1 MYSFFVLTIS
11 VLLAASAYAQP
22 LKNKDKQHWETRD
35 VSNTISM
42 DSTTDFGEDPATT
55 DHTEDPAATDPGEDP
70 AAMDPIE
77 DPAAPPPSDSVFA
90 SMSDDA
96 CPGVLD
102 PVVVERFRVIA
113 PTLVQRCED
122 LRDAPLLTSPTT
134 TSDQSTLPSDQ
145 GTVPAE
151 ENTIDSTQL

>member
-1 MYSFFVLTIS
+1 MYSFFVLAIS
-11 VLLAASAYAQP
+11 VVLAASAFAQP
-22 LKNKDKQHWETRD
+22 LKDKNKQHWETRD
-35 VSNTISM
+35 VSNTIFI

-55 DHTEDPAATDPGEDP
+55 DPTEDPAATYPGEDP

-77 DPAAPPPSDSVFA
+77 DSATPPPSDSVFD

-102 PVVVERFRVIA
+102 PVVVESFRVTA
-113 PTLVQRCED
+113 PTLVQRCEA
-122 LRDAPLLTSPTT
+122 LRDASLTAPTT

-151 ENTIDSTQL
+151 ENTIGSTQL